1 MKFDRYMGRHY
12 DVQVLDHFT
21 VSAQLSRQRAADHV
35 ESLALDIFSN
45 PFPVALQLIEQRV
58 PVPDRQDFYEAAMLI
73 ESGHPDEAIQD
84 LRSRASFLALLA
96 FDARVWRA
104 SHQHERFSSRT
115 ERRHGVTP
123 TLLELPWWSRDTK
136 QPRVSDELKLPT
148 PHHFL
153 PCLLSPNA
161 PNAAAASIMRNAA

>member
-21 VSAQLSRQRAADHV
+21 VSAQLSRQRAADRV

-96 FDARVWRA
+96 FDARVWRCKY
-104 SHQHERFSSRT
+104 QHRLLTIKSAALRNLAKKDRT
-115 ERRHGVTP
+115 KVRTSIRRAQDDSQQFETS
-123 TLLELPWWSRDTK
+123 LNL
-136 QPRVSDELKLPT
+136 VS
-148 PHHFL
+148 
-153 PCLLSPNA
+153 CLLSPNA
-161 PNAAAASIMRNAA
+161 PNAAAASILRQVA